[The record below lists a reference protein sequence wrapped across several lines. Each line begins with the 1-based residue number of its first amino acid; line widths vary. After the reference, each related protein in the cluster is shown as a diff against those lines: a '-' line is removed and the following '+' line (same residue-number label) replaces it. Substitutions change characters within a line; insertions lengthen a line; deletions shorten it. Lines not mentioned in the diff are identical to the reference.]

1 MAPLIYLDTHVAAWL
16 FAGKTDPFPP
26 RVRERIEEHDLLI
39 SPAAVL
45 ELQYLYEIERVA
57 EPAQVVLD
65 ALGPEIGL
73 KVCDLPFPRVAEAAL
88 GLVWT
93 RDPFDRLIVAQSM
106 VRCASLLTKDRVIH
120 DHYPHAVWAD

>member
-1 MAPLIYLDTHVAAWL
+1 MASLIYLDTHLAAWL
-16 FAGKTDPFPP
+16 FAGKTDALPP
-26 RVRERIEEHDLLI
+26 RVRARIEENDLLI

-45 ELQYLYEIERVA
+45 VLQYLYEIERVA

-88 GLVWT
+88 GLGWT

-106 VRCASLLTKDRVIH
+106 VRGASLLTKDRTIH
-120 DHYPHAVWAD
+120 DHYPRAVWAD

>member
-1 MAPLIYLDTHVAAWL
+1 MASLIYLDTHLAAWL
-16 FAGKTDPFPP
+16 FAGKTDALPP
-26 RVRERIEEHDLLI
+26 RVRARIEENDLLI

-88 GLVWT
+88 GLGWT

-106 VRCASLLTKDRVIH
+106 VRGASLLTKDRTIH
-120 DHYPHAVWAD
+120 EHYPRAVWAD

>member
-16 FAGKTDPFPP
+16 FAGKTDALPQ
-26 RVRERIEEHDLLI
+26 RARARIEENDLLI
-39 SPAAVL
+39 SPAAIL

-65 ALGPEIGL
+65 ALGQEIGL
-73 KVCDLPFPRVAEAAL
+73 KVCDLPFPRVAGAAL
-88 GLVWT
+88 SLGWT
-93 RDPFDRLIVAQSM
+93 RDPFDRFIVAQ
-106 VRCASLLTKDRVIH
+106 ASVQGAALLTKDRDIH

>member
-16 FAGKTDPFPP
+16 FAGKTDLLPT
-26 RVRERIEEHDLLI
+26 RARARIEESDLLV

-88 GLVWT
+88 GLGWT

-106 VRCASLLTKDRVIH
+106 VRGAALLTKDRAIH
-120 DHYPHAVWAD
+120 DHYPHAVWAE